1 MQKGSRPT
9 NKEILEAKNNLVD
22 FYEKKVSVHD
32 IILRNLAIVSN
43 NLIFPLHDE
52 RKGEY
57 ENLMASVEKDQG
69 LVANKNSL
77 EIILQTAKFK
87 LQTAQST
94 EKSQKKDLLKK
105 VKENP

>member
-1 MQKGSRPT
+1 
-9 NKEILEAKNNLVD
+9 
-22 FYEKKVSVHD
+22 
-32 IILRNLAIVSN
+32 
-43 NLIFPLHDE
+43 
-52 RKGEY
+52 
-57 ENLMASVEKDQG
+57 MASVEKDQG